1 MVFLQGFF
9 SAKYKED
16 RDKRPKPTELVYK
29 QVKDLGT
36 RLYKIFK
43 KGWRPMEFATFKKK
57 LLDQLRQILGEEK
70 RIHFQSVEKNN
81 GIQEEAVVILG
92 EKERIAPT
100 IYLRGF
106 FEDWNSGRKSIE
118 EISREIL
125 LHNACQEREVDFS
138 LDSFE
143 NYEKA
148 RGQVYFKLINYEMNK
163 VMLTKIPYVAY
174 LDLAVVFYYRLEK
187 GNFQGAT
194 MLIHN
199 CNLDAWKIDSRQLL
213 EDAVMNTSRKLP
225 YSFQGMDALIRE
237 LSGVSDDDD
246 TEFYTGEEI
255 MYVLSNQEKCFG
267 AAALLYPHLLSHIS
281 KIFRKNFYV
290 LPSSVHECILVPDQ
304 GQYSRMELTRMVREV
319 NQTQVEDDEILSDQV
334 YYYDRQE
341 ERLMM

>member
-1 MVFLQGFF
+1 
-9 SAKYKED
+9 
-16 RDKRPKPTELVYK
+16 
-29 QVKDLGT
+29 
-36 RLYKIFK
+36 
-43 KGWRPMEFATFKKK
+43 MEFETFKEE
-57 LLDQLRQILGEEK
+57 LLDHLRQILGEEK
-70 RIHFQSVEKNN
+70 RISFQSVEKNN
-81 GIQEEAVVILG
+81 GIREEAVVILEEG
-92 EKERIAPT
+92 ARIAPT

-106 FEDWNSGRKSIE
+106 FEDWKWGRKTME
-118 EISREIL
+118 EISRKIL
-125 LHNACQEREVDFS
+125 LQNARQEKEVDFS

-148 RGQVYFKLINYEMNK
+148 RGHVYFKLINYERNK
-163 VMLTKIPYVAY
+163 VLLTKIPYIPY

-187 GNFQGAT
+187 GKFQGAT

-237 LSGVSDDDD
+237 LSGD
-246 TEFYTGEEI
+246 EEQELYTGEEI

-304 GQYSRMELTRMVREV
+304 GQYSRIELTRMVREV
-319 NQTQVEDDEILSDQV
+319 NQTQVEADEILSDQV
-334 YYYDRQE
+334 YYYDRQQE
-341 ERLMM
+341 KLMM

>member
-1 MVFLQGFF
+1 
-9 SAKYKED
+9 
-16 RDKRPKPTELVYK
+16 
-29 QVKDLGT
+29 
-36 RLYKIFK
+36 
-43 KGWRPMEFATFKKK
+43 MEFETFKEE
-57 LLDQLRQILGEEK
+57 LLDHLRQILGEEK
-70 RIHFQSVEKNN
+70 RICFQSVEKNN

-92 EKERIAPT
+92 EEKRIAPT
-100 IYLRGF
+100 IYLREF
-106 FEDWNSGRKSIE
+106 FENWKWGRETLE

-125 LHNACQEREVDFS
+125 LQNARQEREVDFS

-163 VMLTKIPYVAY
+163 VMLTKIPYIAY

-199 CNLDAWKIDSRQLL
+199 CNLDVWNIDSRQLL
-213 EDAVMNTSRKLP
+213 EDAVLNTSRKLP

-237 LSGVSDDDD
+237 LAGASNDEEM
-246 TEFYTGEEI
+246 EFYTGEEI

-304 GQYSRMELTRMVREV
+304 GQYSRIELTRMVREV
-319 NQTQVEDDEILSDQV
+319 NQSQVEADEILSDQV
-334 YYYDRQE
+334 YYYDRQKE
-341 ERLMM
+341 KLMM

>member
-1 MVFLQGFF
+1 
-9 SAKYKED
+9 
-16 RDKRPKPTELVYK
+16 
-29 QVKDLGT
+29 
-36 RLYKIFK
+36 
-43 KGWRPMEFATFKKK
+43 MEYDTFKEE
-57 LLDQLRQILGEEK
+57 LLDHLRQILGEEK
-70 RIHFQSVEKNN
+70 RVSLQSVERNN
-81 GIQEEAVVILG
+81 GIREEAVVIL
-92 EKERIAPT
+92 EKGARIAPT
-100 IYLRGF
+100 VYLREF
-106 FEDWNSGRKSIE
+106 FENWKRGKETIE
-118 EISREIL
+118 EIAGRIL
-125 LHNACQEREVDFS
+125 LQSVCQEKEVDFS

-163 VMLTKIPYVAY
+163 ALLRKIPYIAY
-174 LDLAVVFYYRLEK
+174 LDLAVVFYYRLEQGK
-187 GNFQGAT
+187 FQGAT

-199 CNLDAWKIDSRQLL
+199 CNLDTWKIEPRQLL

-237 LSGVSDDDD
+237 LSGDGDQSL
-246 TEFYTGEEI
+246 YTGEEI

-319 NQTQVEDDEILSDQV
+319 NQTQVESDEILSDQV

-341 ERLMM
+341 EKLMM

>member
-1 MVFLQGFF
+1 
-9 SAKYKED
+9 
-16 RDKRPKPTELVYK
+16 
-29 QVKDLGT
+29 
-36 RLYKIFK
+36 
-43 KGWRPMEFATFKKK
+43 MEFETFKEE
-57 LLDQLRQILGEEK
+57 LLDHLRQILGEEK
-70 RIHFQSVEKNN
+70 RICFQSVEKNN

-92 EKERIAPT
+92 EEKRIAPT
-100 IYLRGF
+100 IYLREF
-106 FEDWNSGRKSIE
+106 FENWKWGRETLE

-125 LHNACQEREVDFS
+125 LQNARQEREVDFS

-163 VMLTKIPYVAY
+163 VMLTKIPYIAY

-199 CNLDAWKIDSRQLL
+199 CNLDVWNIDSRQLL
-213 EDAVMNTSRKLP
+213 EDAVLNTSRKLP

-237 LSGVSDDDD
+237 LAGASNDEDM
-246 TEFYTGEEI
+246 ELYTGEEI

-304 GQYSRMELTRMVREV
+304 GQYSRIELTRMVREV
-319 NQTQVEDDEILSDQV
+319 NQSQVEADEILSDQV
-334 YYYDRQE
+334 YYYDRQKE
-341 ERLMM
+341 KLMM

>member
-1 MVFLQGFF
+1 
-9 SAKYKED
+9 
-16 RDKRPKPTELVYK
+16 
-29 QVKDLGT
+29 
-36 RLYKIFK
+36 
-43 KGWRPMEFATFKKK
+43 MEFETFKEE
-57 LLDQLRQILGEEK
+57 LLDHLRQILGEEK
-70 RIHFQSVEKNN
+70 RICFQSVEKNN

-92 EKERIAPT
+92 EEKRIAPT
-100 IYLRGF
+100 IYLREF
-106 FEDWNSGRKSIE
+106 FENWKWGRETLE

-125 LHNACQEREVDFS
+125 LQNARQEREVDFS

-163 VMLTKIPYVAY
+163 VMLTKIPYIAY

-199 CNLDAWKIDSRQLL
+199 CNLDVWNIDSRQLL
-213 EDAVMNTSRKLP
+213 EDAVLNTSRKLP

-237 LSGVSDDDD
+237 LAGASNDEDM
-246 TEFYTGEEI
+246 ELYTGEEI

-304 GQYSRMELTRMVREV
+304 GQYSRIELTRMVREV
-319 NQTQVEDDEILSDQV
+319 NQTQVEADEILSDQV

-341 ERLMM
+341 EKLMM

>member
-1 MVFLQGFF
+1 
-9 SAKYKED
+9 
-16 RDKRPKPTELVYK
+16 
-29 QVKDLGT
+29 
-36 RLYKIFK
+36 
-43 KGWRPMEFATFKKK
+43 MEFETFKKE
-57 LLDQLRQILGEEK
+57 LLDHLRQILGEEK
-70 RIHFQSVEKNN
+70 KICFQSVEKNN
-81 GIQEEAVVILG
+81 GIREEAVVILEEG
-92 EKERIAPT
+92 ARIAPT
-100 IYLRGF
+100 IYLREF
-106 FEDWNSGRKSIE
+106 FENWKWGRETME
-118 EISREIL
+118 EISRKIL
-125 LHNACQEREVDFS
+125 LQNACQEKEVDFS

-163 VMLTKIPYVAY
+163 VLLTKIPYISY

-187 GNFQGAT
+187 GKFQGAT

-213 EDAVMNTSRKLP
+213 EDAVINTSRKLP

-237 LSGVSDDDD
+237 LSGD
-246 TEFYTGEEI
+246 EEQELYTGEEI

-267 AAALLYPHLLSHIS
+267 EAALLYPHLLSHIS

-304 GQYSRMELTRMVREV
+304 GQYSRIELTRMVREV
-319 NQTQVEDDEILSDQV
+319 NQTQVEADEILSDQV

-341 ERLMM
+341 EKLMM

>member
-1 MVFLQGFF
+1 
-9 SAKYKED
+9 
-16 RDKRPKPTELVYK
+16 
-29 QVKDLGT
+29 
-36 RLYKIFK
+36 
-43 KGWRPMEFATFKKK
+43 MEFETFKKE
-57 LLDQLRQILGEEK
+57 LLDHLRQILGEEK
-70 RIHFQSVEKNN
+70 KICFQSVEKNN
-81 GIQEEAVVILG
+81 GIREEAVVILEEG
-92 EKERIAPT
+92 ARIAPT
-100 IYLRGF
+100 IYLREF
-106 FEDWNSGRKSIE
+106 FENWKWGRETME
-118 EISREIL
+118 EISRKIL
-125 LHNACQEREVDFS
+125 LQNACQEKEVDFS

-163 VMLTKIPYVAY
+163 VLLTKIPYISY
-174 LDLAVVFYYRLEK
+174 LDLAVVFYYRQEK
-187 GNFQGAT
+187 GKFQGAT

-237 LSGVSDDDD
+237 LSGD
-246 TEFYTGEEI
+246 EEQELYTGEEI

-304 GQYSRMELTRMVREV
+304 GQYSRIELTRMVREV
-319 NQTQVEDDEILSDQV
+319 NQTQVEADEILSDQV

-341 ERLMM
+341 EKLMM